1 MSRVFIP
8 SDDNELVVPF
18 IEDARADFAPFY
30 NVSKSIKSI
39 EGEVLAELA
48 KLGAGG
54 FIVPGKFIVDGLP
67 RYGYELRFSYQGGQ
81 GVIRVAGLPI
91 RSAKPSETKIQQVKK
106 QALSNLREWLKCA
119 VTMQIFGD
127 KGAALLPYMLVDDK
141 QTVGDVLM
149 STGTLPALEPGG
161 IPLMGEV
168 VE

>member
-1 MSRVFIP
+1 MTRIFIP
-8 SDDNELVVPF
+8 SDENDLIVPF

-30 NVSKSIKSI
+30 GVTKTIKAI

-54 FIVPGKFIVDGLP
+54 LLVPGKFVVDGLP
-67 RYGYELRFSYQGGQ
+67 RFGYELRFSYQGGQ

-91 RSAKPSETKIQQVKK
+91 RKLTEPKIQQVKK

-127 KGAALLPYMLVDDK
+127 KGAALLPYMLVDGA
-141 QTVGDVLM
+141 QTVAEVLI
-149 STGTLPALEPGG
+149 STGTLALPSGVAVV
-161 IPLMGEV
+161 GEL
-168 VE
+168 VES